1 MSNYITL
8 NNMGSSGGLCSQLQ
22 IFSGLLAVARA
33 NNLKI
38 AFSQENIEGNLT
50 KYPPTQESIQTK
62 IRIFDLLDL
71 KDEYEIKPQEFF
83 NDFKDKPINFHT
95 TRYDETLFNLEKGN
109 NYNLIGRFD
118 LYTYWYDSIGQ
129 EVEKWNFLPNLRDQ
143 SIKRMKDIKEYFG
156 NNKPT
161 VSIHIRRGDYLL
173 SNFSF
178 CILDHEYYTKAIV
191 ENFMDIDD
199 YNFIVFSNDIKFA
212 EDLFEGENIYFIQ
225 PERGDKVCSD
235 SEKEDLVLMSLCD
248 HHITA
253 NSSYSWWGAYL
264 SKNKNKKIVCPTN
277 WLNSNHQSSWIN
289 GNYYPPSW
297 INIDNKA

>member
-1 MSNYITL
+1 MTNYITL

-22 IFSGLLAVARA
+22 IFSGLLSVARA

-38 AFSQENIEGNLT
+38 VFSKENIEGILT
-50 KYPPTQESIQTK
+50 KYPPTQEPIQTK

-71 KDEYEIKPQEFF
+71 EKEYEIKPLEFF
-83 NDFKDKPINFHT
+83 NNFEDKSINFHT
-95 TRYDETLFNLEKGN
+95 TRYDKTLFNLKSGV

-118 LYTYWYDSIGQ
+118 LYSYWYNSIGQ
-129 EVEKWNFLPNLRDQ
+129 EVEKWNFLPNLQNQ
-143 SIKRMKDIKEYFG
+143 SIKRMKDIKKYFG
-156 NNKPT
+156 NDKPT

-191 ENFMDIDD
+191 DQFMPTED
-199 YNFIVFSNDIKFA
+199 YNFVVFSNDIEFA
-212 EDLFEGENIYFIQ
+212 KNLFEGDNIYFVT
-225 PERGDKVCSD
+225 PEGGDKVCTD
-235 SEKEDLVLMSLCD
+235 SEKEDLALMSLCD
-248 HHITA
+248 HHITC

-264 SKNKNKKIVCPTN
+264 SKNKNKKIICPTN
-277 WLNSNHQSSWIN
+277 WLKQDHQSSWIN

-297 INIDNKA
+297 INIDN